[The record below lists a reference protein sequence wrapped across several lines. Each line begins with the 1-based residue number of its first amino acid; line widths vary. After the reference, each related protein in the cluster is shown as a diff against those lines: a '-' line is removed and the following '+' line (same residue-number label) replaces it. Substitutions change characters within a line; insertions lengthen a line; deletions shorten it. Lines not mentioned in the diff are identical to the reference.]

1 VKHLSTTPS
10 HDPPGQDGEAHKTTG
25 RPPRLRPGR
34 QSQPTWFPETP
45 KKRRHARWCYCSRDR
60 ANGTNGESSESC
72 GNPQDQLI
80 GKGAKACFVRFF
92 FFRKKSQWMED
103 GRRKKKGEELF
114 MYNTPTKFKS
124 REMVSHVIVVVARL
138 FQSFSVLMWAE
149 DDHAGD
155 DRVWEMIAQGQRL
168 YRRVRTGRRNIGT

>member
-1 VKHLSTTPS
+1 
-10 HDPPGQDGEAHKTTG
+10 
-25 RPPRLRPGR
+25 
-34 QSQPTWFPETP
+34 
-45 KKRRHARWCYCSRDR
+45 
-60 ANGTNGESSESC
+60 
-72 GNPQDQLI
+72 
-80 GKGAKACFVRFF
+80 
-92 FFRKKSQWMED
+92 MED

-124 REMVSHVIVVVARL
+124 REMVFHVIVVVARL